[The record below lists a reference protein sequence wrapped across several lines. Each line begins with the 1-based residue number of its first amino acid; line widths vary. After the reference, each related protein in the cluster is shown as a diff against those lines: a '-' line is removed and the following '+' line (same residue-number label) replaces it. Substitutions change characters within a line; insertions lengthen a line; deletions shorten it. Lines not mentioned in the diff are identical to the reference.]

1 MSELVCSIFCVKSI
15 RHLIICGLFTL
26 FFLVVVVVGCSV
38 FFFVCLLPIE
48 STGEWIVV
56 NDWSTLRSRRQHTS
70 FGILF
75 VCFTRTHA
83 SVDFKCVCYS
93 HHHHQNIQVF
103 LCSVPQCSVLC
114 RFRWFIWSSIV
125 SLWMVWLIRTQ
136 KDHCGER
143 EREDVITPIGGVDVC
158 RVRTI
163 ANQNNKS
170 WLDEYLY
177 VLVSVSCNMKHTFPC
192 ILFDWNVYW
201 AIISM

>member
-26 FFLVVVVVGCSV
+26 FFLVVVVVVGCSV

-83 SVDFKCVCYS
+83 SVDFKCVCYKHPS
-93 HHHHQNIQVF
+93 VSMFCSAVF
-103 LCSVPQCSVLC
+103 CVV
-114 RFRWFIWSSIV
+114 SIPV
-125 SLWMVWLIRTQ
+125 IHLIVNCFSLDGMINPYPKRSLRR
-136 KDHCGER
+136 ER

-177 VLVSVSCNMKHTFPC
+177 VLVSVSCNIKHTFPC